1 MCILVVEDEVF
12 IRLIVS
18 EELEEAGFEV
28 CQAANGDEAARL
40 ISDAARPFTMM
51 ITDIH
56 MPGQVDGLQL
66 ATLMHGRF
74 PEAPIVY
81 TTGRPDVVAEL
92 EPLDDDH
99 VLLSKPFVPSAL
111 LELVRQLL
119 HTPR

>member
-1 MCILVVEDEVF
+1 VCILVVEDEVF

-40 ISDAARPFTMM
+40 ISDSTRPFTMM

-56 MPGQVDGLQL
+56 MPGQLDGLQL
-66 ATLMHGRF
+66 ATIMRGRF
-74 PEAPIVY
+74 PAAPIVY

-92 EPLDDDH
+92 ESLRDND
-99 VLLSKPFVPSAL
+99 VLLSKPFVPSKL
-111 LELVRQLL
+111 LGLVRQLL
-119 HTPR
+119 HSPK